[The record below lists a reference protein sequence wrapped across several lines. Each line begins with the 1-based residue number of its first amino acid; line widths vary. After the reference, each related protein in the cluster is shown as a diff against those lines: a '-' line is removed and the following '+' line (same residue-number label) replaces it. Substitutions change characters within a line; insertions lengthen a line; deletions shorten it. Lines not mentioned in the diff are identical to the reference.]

1 MEQMFLIKYRP
12 KTLDDLEISAELKFT
27 IRTMIEI
34 GYINILISGDRG
46 CGKTTT
52 INTILTELYGIGYNI
67 NDNILWISALNDI
80 GMNYFRT
87 DVKTFC
93 QTSIN
98 INCKKTVII
107 DDIDFM
113 GDQCQHIIRHIID
126 KYNKHVHFIIS
137 CTTIHKV
144 IDSLQSQLNVINK
157 EPLSS
162 SAIFKRIKYISNN
175 EKINI
180 TDEQINQLIL
190 ICNKNIGTNI
200 NYIEK
205 LKLVGENITD
215 ELISSTCNSISFND
229 IGKYI
234 DLCKDANVMEALAVM
249 KSFTGRG
256 YSVIDIMD
264 IIFNY
269 IKYTNT
275 LPENIKFDM
284 LHPVCSKIITFN
296 VIHEDAI
303 ELSFFTNRLINIM
316 TNNDK

>member
-12 KTLDDLEISAELKFT
+12 KTLNDLEISAELKFT
-27 IRTMIEI
+27 IKTMIDI
-34 GYINILISGDRG
+34 GYINILINGDRG

-52 INTILTELYGIGYNI
+52 INAILTELYGVNYNA
-67 NDNILWISALNDI
+67 DNILWISALKDI

-126 KYNKHVHFIIS
+126 KYNKHVNFIIS

-144 IDSLQSQLNVINK
+144 IDSLQSHLTVINK
-157 EPLSS
+157 EHISS
-162 SAIFKRIKYISNN
+162 NAIFKCIQYISSSEN
-175 EKINI
+175 INI
-180 TDEQINQLIL
+180 TDKQINQLIL
-190 ICNKNIGTNI
+190 ICNNNIGMAI

-205 LKLVGENITD
+205 LKLFGDNVTD
-215 ELISSTCNSISFND
+215 EIISSICNSISFDD
-229 IGKYI
+229 ISKYI
-234 DLCKDANVMEALAVM
+234 DLCKESNFIEALAIM
-249 KSFTGRG
+249 KSLTGRG

-269 IKYTNT
+269 IKSTNT
-275 LPENIKFDM
+275 IPENIKFDL
-284 LHPVCSKIITFN
+284 LHPLCSKIITFN
-296 VIHEDAI
+296 VIHEDVI
-303 ELSFFTNRLINIM
+303 ELSFFTNRVINIIGQ
-316 TNNDK
+316 K

>member
-1 MEQMFLIKYRP
+1 MEQMFLIKYGP

-27 IRTMIEI
+27 IKTMIAI
-34 GYINILISGDRG
+34 GYINILINGERG

-52 INTILTELYGIGYNI
+52 INAILTDFYGANYN
-67 NDNILWISALNDI
+67 NDNILWISALKDI

-157 EPLSS
+157 EPISS
-162 SAIFKRIKYISNN
+162 AAIFKCIQYISTSEN
-175 EKINI
+175 INI
-180 TDEQINQLIL
+180 SDKQINQLIL
-190 ICNKNIGTNI
+190 ICNNNIGTTI

-205 LKLVGENITD
+205 LKLFGENVTD
-215 ELISSTCNSISFND
+215 EIINSTCNSISFDD

-234 DLCKDANVMEALAVM
+234 DLCKKANFIEAFAVM
-249 KSFTGRG
+249 QSLTGRG

-269 IKYTNT
+269 IKSTNT

-284 LHPVCSKIITFN
+284 LHPLCSKIITFN
-296 VIHEDAI
+296 VIHEDVI
-303 ELSFFTNRLINIM
+303 ELSFFTNRVINLL
-316 TNNDK
+316 K

>member
-12 KTLDDLEISAELKFT
+12 KTLDDLEISEELKFT
-27 IRTMIEI
+27 IKTMIDI
-34 GYINILISGDRG
+34 GYINILINGDRG
-46 CGKTTT
+46 CGKTTS
-52 INTILTELYGIGYNI
+52 INAILTELYGVDYNA
-67 NDNILWISALNDI
+67 DNILWISALKDI

-126 KYNKHVHFIIS
+126 KYNKHVNFIIS

-144 IDSLQSQLNVINK
+144 IDSLQSHLTVINK
-157 EPLSS
+157 EHISPN
-162 SAIFKRIKYISNN
+162 AIFKCMQHISTCEN
-175 EKINI
+175 INI
-180 TDEQINQLIL
+180 TDKQINQIIL
-190 ICNKNIGTNI
+190 ICNNNIGMAI

-205 LKLVGENITD
+205 LKLFGDNVTD
-215 ELISSTCNSISFND
+215 EIISSVCNSISFDD
-229 IGKYI
+229 ISKYI
-234 DLCKDANVMEALAVM
+234 DLCKESNFIEALAIM
-249 KSFTGRG
+249 NSLTGRG

-269 IKYTNT
+269 IKTTNT
-275 LPENIKFDM
+275 IPENIKFDL
-284 LHPVCSKIITFN
+284 LHPLCSKIITFN
-296 VIHEDAI
+296 VIHEDVI
-303 ELSFFTNRLINIM
+303 ELSFFTNRVINIIGR
-316 TNNDK
+316 K

>member
-12 KTLDDLEISAELKFT
+12 NTLDKLEISSELKFT
-27 IRTMIEI
+27 IKTIIAI
-34 GYINILISGDRG
+34 GYINILINGERG

-52 INTILTELYGIGYNI
+52 INAILTEFYGVNYNT
-67 NDNILWISALNDI
+67 DNILWISALKDI

-144 IDSLQSQLNVINK
+144 IDSLQSQLTVINK
-157 EPLSS
+157 EPISS
-162 SAIFKRIKYISNN
+162 SAIFNCIQYISTREN
-175 EKINI
+175 ISI
-180 TDEQINQLIL
+180 TDKQINQLIL
-190 ICNKNIGTNI
+190 ICNNNIGMTI
-200 NYIEK
+200 NHIEK
-205 LKLVGENITD
+205 LKLFGENITD
-215 ELISSTCNSISFND
+215 EIISSICNSISFDD
-229 IGKYI
+229 ISKYI
-234 DLCKDANVMEALAVM
+234 DLCKEKNFIEALAIM
-249 KSFTGRG
+249 KSLTGRG

-264 IIFNY
+264 IIFNF
-269 IKYTNT
+269 IKNTNT
-275 LPENIKFDM
+275 MSENIKFDL
-284 LHPVCSKIITFN
+284 LHPLCSKIITFN
-296 VIHEDAI
+296 IIHEDVI
-303 ELSFFTNRLINIM
+303 ELSFFTNRVINIIGQ
-316 TNNDK
+316 K

>member
-1 MEQMFLIKYRP
+1 MEQMFLIKYKP
-12 KTLDDLEISAELKFT
+12 KILDDLEISAELKFT
-27 IRTMIEI
+27 IKMMIDI
-34 GYINILISGDRG
+34 GYINILINGERG

-52 INTILTELYGIGYNI
+52 INAILTEFYGSNYNSE
-67 NDNILWISALNDI
+67 NILWISALNDI

-98 INCKKTVII
+98 VNCKKTVII

-157 EPLSS
+157 EQLSS
-162 SAIFKRIKYISNN
+162 AAVFKCIKHISNN
-175 EKINI
+175 ENINI
-180 TDEQINQLIL
+180 TDKQINRLIM
-190 ICNKNIGTNI
+190 ICNNNIGTTI

-205 LKLVGENITD
+205 LKLFGETVTD
-215 ELISSTCNSISFND
+215 EIISSTCNSISFDD
-229 IGKYI
+229 ISKYI
-234 DLCKDANVMEALAVM
+234 ELCKKSNFIEALAIM
-249 KSFTGRG
+249 NSLTGRG

-269 IKYTNT
+269 IKHTNT
-275 LPENIKFDM
+275 LPENIKFDL
-284 LHPVCSKIITFN
+284 LHPLCSKIITFN
-296 VIHEDAI
+296 AVHEDVI
-303 ELSFFTNRLINIM
+303 ELSFFTNRVINLL
-316 TNNDK
+316 K